1 MKITNKEFY
10 GWQTR
15 ALVTIKLNDN
25 STYVDPFYIWSDEV
39 SEDKI
44 LKALEESCWDNI
56 DESLFGSVNLSFVR
70 GSMDTFKSTDIQKKV
85 VSDIVNSSCKSIDED
100 KLRDVL
106 LQMYLDEMIKFE
118 EDGYQVP
125 IDYIIQK
132 SKA

>member
-1 MKITNKEFY
+1 MKITTKEFY

-25 STYVDPFYIWSDEV
+25 SHYVDPFYIWSDEV
-39 SEDKI
+39 SESKI

-56 DESLFGSVNLSFVR
+56 DESSFGSVSLSFVR

-85 VSDIVNSSCKSIDED
+85 VSDIINSSCKSIDED

-118 EDGYQVP
+118 EDGFQVP

-132 SKA
+132 SKV

>member
-1 MKITNKEFY
+1 MKITTKEFY

-85 VSDIVNSSCKSIDED
+85 VSDIINSSCKSIDED

-118 EDGYQVP
+118 EDGFQVP

>member
-1 MKITNKEFY
+1 MKITTKEFY
-10 GWQTR
+10 GWQIR

-39 SEDKI
+39 SEDKV

-56 DESLFGSVNLSFVR
+56 DESAFGSVKLSFVR
-70 GSMDTFKSTDIQKKV
+70 GSMDSFKSTDIQKKV
-85 VSDIVNSSCKSIDED
+85 VSDIINSSCKSIDED

-118 EDGYQVP
+118 EDGFQVP